1 MSKLRMLSR
10 MLRKGRFMF
19 IISGGDR
26 ARYMSRKGLVR
37 GMGENVWFQPRA
49 LPNDPNLIRFHN
61 NIVVASGVTFV
72 AHDVIN
78 LMIGRKNGV
87 RLPVN
92 EDCIDVLDDVFI
104 GSGSVILPGVR
115 IGPRAIIAAGTV
127 VTKDVPPDSI
137 VGGVPA
143 KRLGDF
149 SELEAQR
156 LADAGRFD
164 GMTRAQIDDVLW
176 ERFDAARDSAV
187 TR

>member
-1 MSKLRMLSR
+1 MSKLRTLSR

-26 ARYMSRKGLVR
+26 ARYMSRKGLIR

-49 LPNDPNLIRFHN
+49 LSNDPNLIRFHN

-92 EDCIDVLDDVFI
+92 EDCIEVLDDVFI
-104 GSGSVILPGVR
+104 GSGSVIL
-115 IGPRAIIAAGTV
+115 RAIGAAGSV

-137 VGGVPA
+137 VGGVPV
-143 KRLGDF
+143 KRLGEF

-156 LADAGRFD
+156 LADVGRFD
-164 GMTRAQIDDVLW
+164 GMTRAQIDDALW
-176 ERFDAARDSAV
+176 ERFDAARESAV
-187 TR
+187 AR

>member
-49 LPNDPNLIRFHN
+49 LSNDPHLIRFHN

-92 EDCIDVLDDVFI
+92 EDCIEVLDDVFI
-104 GSGSVILPGVR
+104 GSGSVIL
-115 IGPRAIIAAGTV
+115 RAIVAAGSV

-137 VGGVPA
+137 VGGVPV
-143 KRLGDF
+143 KRLGEF

-156 LADAGRFD
+156 LADVGRFD
-164 GMTRAQIDDVLW
+164 GMTRAQIDDALW
-176 ERFDAARDSAV
+176 ELSLIHI
-187 TR
+187 

>member
-49 LPNDPNLIRFHN
+49 LPYDPNLIRFHN

-92 EDCIDVLDDVFI
+92 EDCIEVLDDVFI
-104 GSGSVILPGVR
+104 GSGSVIL
-115 IGPRAIIAAGTV
+115 RAIVAAGSV

-137 VGGVPA
+137 VGGVPV
-143 KRLGDF
+143 KRLGEF

-156 LADAGRFD
+156 LADVGRFD
-164 GMTRAQIDDVLW
+164 GMTRAQIDDALW
-176 ERFDAARDSAV
+176 ERFDAARESAV
-187 TR
+187 AR

>member
-49 LPNDPNLIRFHN
+49 LSNDPHLIRFHN

-92 EDCIDVLDDVFI
+92 EDCIEVLDDVFI
-104 GSGSVILPGVR
+104 GSGSVIL
-115 IGPRAIIAAGTV
+115 RAIVAAGSV

-137 VGGVPA
+137 VGGVPV
-143 KRLGDF
+143 KRLGEF

-156 LADAGRFD
+156 LADVGRFD
-164 GMTRAQIDDVLW
+164 GMTRAQIDDALW
-176 ERFDAARDSAV
+176 ERFDAARESAV
-187 TR
+187 AR

>member
-49 LPNDPNLIRFHN
+49 LPYDPNLIRFHN

-92 EDCIDVLDDVFI
+92 EDCTEVLDDVFI
-104 GSGSVILPGVR
+104 GSGSVILPACASARVR
-115 IGPRAIIAAGTV
+115 SSPPGP
-127 VTKDVPPDSI
+127 
-137 VGGVPA
+137 
-143 KRLGDF
+143 
-149 SELEAQR
+149 
-156 LADAGRFD
+156 
-164 GMTRAQIDDVLW
+164 W
-176 ERFDAARDSAV
+176 
-187 TR
+187 

>member
-10 MLRKGRFMF
+10 MLKKGRFMF
-19 IISGGDR
+19 IISGGGR

-61 NIVVASGVTFV
+61 IVVASGVTFV

-78 LMIGRKNGV
+78 LMIGKKNGV

-92 EDCIDVLDDVFI
+92 EDCIEVMDDVFI

-143 KRLGDF
+143 KRLGEF
-149 SELEAQR
+149 SVLEAQR

-164 GMTRAQIDDVLW
+164 GMTRAQIDDALW
-176 ERFDAARDSAV
+176 ERFDAARESAFAG
-187 TR
+187 

>member
-1 MSKLRMLSR
+1 
-10 MLRKGRFMF
+10 MF

-37 GMGENVWFQPRA
+37 GVGENVWFQPRA
-49 LPNDPNLIRFHN
+49 LPNDPHLIRFHN

-78 LMIGRKNGV
+78 LMIGKKNGV

-92 EDCIDVLDDVFI
+92 EDCIEVLDDVFI
-104 GSGSVILPGVR
+104 GSGS
-115 IGPRAIIAAGTV
+115 V

-149 SELEAQR
+149 SDLEAQR

-164 GMTRAQIDDVLW
+164 GMTRTQIDDALW
-176 ERFDAARDSAV
+176 KRFDAARESAV
-187 TR
+187 AR

>member
-1 MSKLRMLSR
+1 
-10 MLRKGRFMF
+10 MF

-26 ARYMSRKGLVR
+26 ARCRSRKGLVR

-92 EDCIDVLDDVFI
+92 EDCIEVLDDVFI
-104 GSGSVILPGVR
+104 G
-115 IGPRAIIAAGTV
+115 
-127 VTKDVPPDSI
+127 
-137 VGGVPA
+137 
-143 KRLGDF
+143 
-149 SELEAQR
+149 
-156 LADAGRFD
+156 
-164 GMTRAQIDDVLW
+164 
-176 ERFDAARDSAV
+176 
-187 TR
+187 